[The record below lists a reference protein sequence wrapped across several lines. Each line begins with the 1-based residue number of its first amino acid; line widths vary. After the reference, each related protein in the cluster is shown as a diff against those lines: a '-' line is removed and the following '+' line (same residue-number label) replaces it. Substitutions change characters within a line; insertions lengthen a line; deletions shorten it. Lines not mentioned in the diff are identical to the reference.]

1 MEKPRLQEIAVQ
13 FARKIVAISHEL
25 EYVKLQTIS
34 KQLIR
39 CGTAIGALTAEASE
53 AESADDF
60 IHKMKIALKEA
71 KETMY
76 WLEIVRDKVV
86 INQAMMDELVSMQK
100 IITTSIQTAKK
111 NRDLQKGHKT

>member
-1 MEKPRLQEIAVQ
+1 
-13 FARKIVAISHEL
+13 
-25 EYVKLQTIS
+25 
-34 KQLIR
+34 
-39 CGTAIGALTAEASE
+39 
-53 AESADDF
+53 
-60 IHKMKIALKEA
+60 MKIALKEA

-100 IITTSIQTAKK
+100 IITTSIQTAKR